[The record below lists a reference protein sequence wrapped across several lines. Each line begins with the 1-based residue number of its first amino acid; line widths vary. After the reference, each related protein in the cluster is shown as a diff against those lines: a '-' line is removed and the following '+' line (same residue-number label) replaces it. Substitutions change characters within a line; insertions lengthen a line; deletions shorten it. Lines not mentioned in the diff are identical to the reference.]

1 MPEEPQLQ
9 MFRRPYVRVRA
20 GFAAKNNSLAPH
32 TTYNKVMG
40 TSKHRL
46 LSRVGSLLVV
56 LCLLV
61 APLCATRCTLSS
73 CANPSTHE
81 QSATGCHHPS
91 RYSHGSSVLA
101 GAVAPTCHPADS
113 LLTTLPAQQFRLLS
127 AGLDHVP
134 PFLAMSQASSFSCR
148 RLELSTS
155 HGP

>member
-20 GFAAKNNSLAPH
+20 ASPPKNNSLAPH

-61 APLCATRCTLSS
+61 APLCPTRCTLSS
-73 CANPSTHE
+73 CANPSSHHP
-81 QSATGCHHPS
+81 SAMVCHHPS
-91 RYSHGSSVLA
+91 NHSNTSSI
-101 GAVAPTCHPADS
+101 
-113 LLTTLPAQQFRLLS
+113 LPA
-127 AGLDHVP
+127 AVIP
-134 PFLAMSQASSFSCR
+134 PS
-148 RLELSTS
+148 
-155 HGP
+155 PP